1 MIFSNIFGV
10 MKKQSILFLIVFIFS
25 NATFAQ
31 TGKGARIGYID
42 MEYIL
47 ENVPDYAEAKNQLDQ
62 KTQKWKKDIEVKKN
76 EIAKL
81 KETLK
86 TERVLLTKEL
96 VEEREEAIAV
106 LEKDMFDYQQNRFG
120 PTGDLT
126 VQKGILIK
134 PIQDQVFTAVQDLAE
149 AKKYD
154 FIFDK
159 SSDLTILFAA
169 KRYDV
174 SDQIVRKIVNAS
186 KREQLTKKE
195 LEREAIRE
203 SLLDAKD
210 ENPANLERKKKLE
223 EKNQE
228 RLRIIEE
235 RKAAR
240 EAKKNGVTAKED
252 EGDDTKETPNT
263 DQLDREAQ
271 KKAATE
277 ARLKDFEDRKKA
289 LADRK
294 AQIVAERE
302 AAKKAKEEEK
312 AKQQQANTKK

>member
-1 MIFSNIFGV
+1 MIFSNTYKV
-10 MKKQSILFLIVFIFS
+10 MKKQNILFLIVFLLLTS
-25 NATFAQ
+25 AHAQ

-62 KTQKWKKDIEVKKN
+62 KTQKWKQDIEVKKN

-96 VEEREEAIAV
+96 IEEREEAIAV

-126 VQKGILIK
+126 VQKGVLIK

-195 LEREAIRE
+195 LEREALRE
-203 SLLDAKD
+203 SLQDAKD
-210 ENPANLERKKKLE
+210 DNPAAADRKKKLE

-228 RLRIIEE
+228 RLRVIEE

-240 EAKKNGVTAKED
+240 EAKKSGVTKEEDDEGAKEA
-252 EGDDTKETPNT
+252 TNT

-277 ARLKDFEDRKKA
+277 ARLKDFEERKKA
-289 LADRK
+289 IADRK
-294 AQIVAERE
+294 AQILAERE

-312 AKQQQANTKK
+312 AKLQETNKAK

>member
-1 MIFSNIFGV
+1 
-10 MKKQSILFLIVFIFS
+10 MKKQGVIFLVVFILFNIS
-25 NATFAQ
+25 YAQ

-47 ENVPDYAEAKNQLDQ
+47 ENIPDYAEAKNQLEQ
-62 KTQKWKKDIEVKKN
+62 KTQKWKQDIELKKN
-76 EIAKL
+76 EINRL

-96 VEEREEAIAV
+96 IEEREEEIGV

-134 PIQDQVFTAVQDLAE
+134 PIQDQVFNAVQDLAE

-174 SDQIVRKIVNAS
+174 SDQIVRKIVNAA

-195 LEREAIRE
+195 LEREAIKE
-203 SLLDAKD
+203 SLQDAKD
-210 ENPANLERKKKLE
+210 ENPAALDRKKKLD

-240 EAKKNGVTAKED
+240 EAKKNAVESTEGED
-252 EGDDTKETPNT
+252 STLNT
-263 DQLDREAQ
+263 GQLDREAQ

-277 ARLKDFEDRKKA
+277 ARLKDFEERKKA
-289 LADRK
+289 IAERK
-294 AQIVAERE
+294 AQILAERE

-312 AKQQQANTKK
+312 NKPK